1 LGAGHFWG
9 ASGWFQRPGFK
20 EFGRMNRF
28 AALLAG
34 LGLFVFL
41 AGGAL
46 AADAGLSREA
56 NEAFLAN
63 NARQPGVNIRPSGL
77 QYKIIK
83 SGFGK
88 RPGPRDSVT
97 CYYKGQLINGKVFDA
112 TEPGFPAN
120 FVVNQLIP
128 GWTEA
133 LELMRQGDR
142 WQLVVPANLAY
153 GERGAGDG
161 NIPPNQTLVFDL
173 ELLSVTPA
181 PPEPEEKDQGPGGSG
196 AQD

>member
-1 LGAGHFWG
+1 
-9 ASGWFQRPGFK
+9 
-20 EFGRMNRF
+20 MIRF

-34 LGLFVFL
+34 LGLFIAV
-41 AGGAL
+41 GGTAL
-46 AADAGLSREA
+46 AQSGDLSIAA
-56 NEAFLAN
+56 NQAFLAN
-63 NARQPGVNIRPSGL
+63 NARQPGVITRPSGL

-83 SGFGK
+83 SGYGK
-88 RPGPRDSVT
+88 RPGPRDSVN
-97 CYYKGQLINGKVFDA
+97 CYYKGQLINGKIFDA

-133 LELMRQGDR
+133 LELMREGDR
-142 WQLVVPANLAY
+142 WELVVPSNLAY

-173 ELLSVTPA
+173 EVLSVTPA
-181 PPEPEEKDQGPGGSG
+181 APEQKDDKDQSVGGSG
-196 AQD
+196 AQDQ